1 MGPGGHAKM
10 FLNPPI
16 HYILQIMADTGAPF
30 FIGAMDLQ
38 AAASVLSFGCSGA
51 AQGFFLA
58 KVPFFDD
65 GIFLTL

>member
-1 MGPGGHAKM
+1 M
-10 FLNPPI
+10 
-16 HYILQIMADTGAPF
+16 LQTMEDTGAPF

-58 KVPFFDD
+58 KVYF
-65 GIFLTL
+65 I

>member
-1 MGPGGHAKM
+1 MMDMQKSSFP
-10 FLNPPI
+10 NSPI
-16 HYILQIMADTGAPF
+16 HSMLQTMEDTGAPF

-58 KVPFFDD
+58 KVYF
-65 GIFLTL
+65 I